1 MKAGEPWGD
10 GGGRVDVWLGGGL
23 GGLVMVEEAEEAM
36 WRLSSC
42 QEWAVRVFFFV
53 SSPPFFFSASL
64 HRGWHN

>member
-10 GGGRVDVWLGGGL
+10 GGGWVMSGWV

-42 QEWAVRVFFFV
+42 QEWAVQFF
-53 SSPPFFFSASL
+53 SPFFFSASL